1 MNRLF
6 DLLFSLWQYVIPQHG
21 LTSLVY
27 RFTRVRISWVKNL
40 QIQIFI
46 KFFSVNMLETM
57 QPSPLEYETFN
68 AFFTRKLKTD
78 ARTWRSN
85 SNNIISPVDGAI
97 SQIGQISKDRIIQAK
112 GKDYSLKQLLAD
124 DDVLLK
130 RFESGSFATLYLSPK
145 DYHRIHMPI
154 NGTLLKSIFVPGKL
168 FSVNNP
174 TVRTVDSLFAR
185 NERFVSVFDTEQ
197 GQFALIM
204 VGALFV
210 GSMSTVF
217 TGQITPTKK
226 RQVYAREYSQQEQ
239 ILLKQGDEF
248 GFFNMGSTVILL
260 FENNRINWLEELSP
274 QNNIKV
280 GQIIGNLVT

>member
-1 MNRLF
+1 
-6 DLLFSLWQYVIPQHG
+6 
-21 LTSLVY
+21 
-27 RFTRVRISWVKNL
+27 
-40 QIQIFI
+40 
-46 KFFSVNMLETM
+46 MLETM